1 MQKIKGK
8 YVAADVFSDTA
19 EEYAIAQIKAISDN
33 EAAKDSKICIMPD
46 VHPGKVGPIGLTMT
60 LENRVLPCLLGA
72 DIGCGISYI
81 KIKETKVE
89 YQKLDTVIRD
99 NIPVG
104 SKSRREPHRFSR
116 DFDFDDLICRKHVDK
131 NRSTL
136 GLGTLGSG
144 NHFIE
149 LDKDY
154 EGNIYAF
161 VHSGSRY
168 LGAAVS
174 EYYLKEGQKQ
184 LRGKG
189 ISVPYELTYLEGKL
203 MDDYLHDV
211 REVMGFA
218 MLNREI
224 ILYELEK
231 RMKWKVESFG
241 ESIHNYVD
249 ENRILR
255 KGAASAY
262 EDDEVFIPIN
272 MRDGIIIGRGKGN
285 PDWNFSAPHGAGRI
299 LNRDEVRKKHTVS
312 EFKETMKGIYSP
324 TVGKETLD
332 EAPFAYR
339 GIDEIVSSIS
349 PSVKVEKI
357 LKPLYNYKAAE
368 ERR

>member
-8 YVAADVFSDTA
+8 HAAADVFSDTA
-19 EEYAIAQIKAISDN
+19 EEYAIAQIKAICDN

-60 LENRVLPCLLGA
+60 LGNRVLPCLLGT
-72 DIGCGISYI
+72 DIGCGIGYF

-89 YQKLDTVIRD
+89 YQKLDTVIRE
-99 NIPVG
+99 NIPIG
-104 SKSRREPHRFSR
+104 SKSRKEPHRFSR
-116 DFDFDDLICRKHVDK
+116 DFDFDDLICRKHVDE
-131 NRSTL
+131 NRAIL

-149 LDKDY
+149 LDKDD

-168 LGAAVS
+168 LGAAVT
-174 EYYLKEGQKQ
+174 EYYLREGQKQ
-184 LRGKG
+184 LKKES
-189 ISVPYELTYLEGKL
+189 IQVPYELTYLEGKL
-203 MDDYLHDV
+203 MEDYIHDV
-211 REVMGFA
+211 NEVMGFA

-231 RMKWKVESFG
+231 KMKWKVDSFG

-249 ENRILR
+249 ENLILR
-255 KGAASAY
+255 KGAAQSY
-262 EDDEVFIPIN
+262 EDDEVIIPIN
-272 MRDGIIIGRGKGN
+272 MRDGIILGKGKGN
-285 PDWNFSAPHGAGRI
+285 PDWNYSAPHGAGRI
-299 LNRDEVRKKHTVS
+299 LSRDEARKNHTIS
-312 EFKETMKGIYSP
+312 EFKEDMKEIYSP
-324 TVGKETLD
+324 SICKETLD

-339 GIDEIVSSIS
+339 SIEEIIAAIK
-349 PSVKVEKI
+349 PSVDVRKI

>member
-8 YVAADVFSDTA
+8 YAAADVFSDTA
-19 EEYAIAQIKAISDN
+19 EEYAIAQIKAICDN
-33 EAAKDSKICIMPD
+33 EAAKESKICIMPD

-60 LENRVLPCLLGA
+60 LGNRFLPCLLGT

-89 YQKLDTVIRD
+89 YQKLDTNIRE
-99 NIPVG
+99 NIPAG
-104 SKSRREPHRFSR
+104 SKSRKEPHRFSR

-131 NRSTL
+131 DRAIL

-149 LDKDY
+149 LDKDDA
-154 EGNIYAF
+154 GNIYAF

-168 LGAAVS
+168 LEAAVT

-184 LRGKG
+184 LKKKG

-203 MDDYLHDV
+203 MEDYLYDIY
-211 REVMGFA
+211 EVTGFA

-224 ILYELEK
+224 ILWELEK
-231 RMKWKVESFG
+231 KMKWKAESFG

-255 KGAASAY
+255 KGATQAY
-262 EDDEVFIPIN
+262 EDDEVIIPIN

-299 LNRDEVRKKHTVS
+299 LNRDEARKKHTVS
-312 EFKETMKGIYSP
+312 EFKEAMKGIYSP
-324 TVGKETLD
+324 TISRGNLG
-332 EAPFAYR
+332 EAPFVYR
-339 GIDEIVSSIS
+339 GIDEIVSAVS
-349 PSVKVEKI
+349 PSVTVDKV
-357 LKPLYNYKAAE
+357 LKPIYNYKATE

>member
-8 YVAADVFSDTA
+8 YAAADVFSDTA
-19 EEYAIAQIKAISDN
+19 EEYAISQIKAICDN
-33 EAAKDSKICIMPD
+33 EAAEDSKICIMPD

-60 LENRVLPCLLGA
+60 LGNRVLPYLLGT

-89 YQKLDTVIRD
+89 YQKLDTVIRE

-104 SKSRREPHRFSR
+104 SKNRREPHRFSK

-131 NRSTL
+131 DRAIL

-149 LDKDY
+149 LDKD
-154 EGNIYAF
+154 ERGNIYAF

-168 LGAAVS
+168 LGAAVT
-174 EYYLKEGQKQ
+174 EYYLKEGQKR
-184 LRGKG
+184 LKKKG

-203 MDDYLHDV
+203 MDDYLHDI

-224 ILYELEK
+224 ILWELEK
-231 RMKWKVESFG
+231 KMKWKAESFG

-255 KGAASAY
+255 KGAVQAY
-262 EDDEVFIPIN
+262 EDDEVIIPIN
-272 MRDGIIIGRGKGN
+272 MRDGIILGRGKGN

-299 LNRDEVRKKHTVS
+299 LNRDEARKQHTVS
-312 EFKETMKGIYSP
+312 EYKETMKGIYSP
-324 TVGKETLD
+324 TIGKETLD

-339 GIDEIVSSIS
+339 GIDEIVSAIS
-349 PSVKVEKI
+349 PSVTVEKI